1 MTTGDDFLIDAEY
14 QGVELGTR
22 HADLAVFVARAAQ
35 WARAFCT
42 PIPDDSGHDVDF
54 DYPLVSHAV
63 VLEGLHV
70 RLATALAALVTSM
83 APRPDAEM
91 HVPAAAAVG
100 SDARALGSPVTYF
113 DGVDFVV
120 GLEPHSRY
128 RVTHQALWR
137 ESIGYAR
144 KFLASVQTS
153 TVELS
158 WYADAVQELL
168 DEAFNTV
175 RDAYAAAVAATY
187 GGMFAA
193 LAGPGMSDVL
203 ISCMQDL
210 TRAGFDDSHCESALS
225 RLEVNFPAAVS
236 KCRARQDKWQPNA
249 IANQ

>member
-1 MTTGDDFLIDAEY
+1 MTTNDDFLIDAEY

-22 HADLAVFVARAAQ
+22 HADLAVFVAQAAQ

-42 PIPDDSGHDVDF
+42 PISDHSGHDVDF

-63 VLEGLHV
+63 ALEGLHA
-70 RLATALAALVTSM
+70 RLAAAMAELVTSM
-83 APRPDAEM
+83 APCPDIRMQA
-91 HVPAAAAVG
+91 PAAG
-100 SDARALGSPVTYF
+100 SHTRALGPPVTYF

-120 GLEPHSRY
+120 GLEPQSRY

-144 KFLASVQTS
+144 AFLASAQTS

-158 WYADAVQELL
+158 WYAVAMQELL
-168 DEAFNTV
+168 DEAFATV
-175 RDAYAAAVAATY
+175 RDAYVDAVAATY

-193 LAGPGMSDVL
+193 LAGPGMSSVL
-203 ISCMQDL
+203 ISCMQEL
-210 TRAGFDDSHCESALS
+210 TRAGFDDSHCESMLG
-225 RLEVNFPAAVS
+225 RLEATFPVS
-236 KCRARQDKWQPNA
+236 VAKCRARQDKWQPTS

>member
-1 MTTGDDFLIDAEY
+1 M
-14 QGVELGTR
+14 
-22 HADLAVFVARAAQ
+22 
-35 WARAFCT
+35 
-42 PIPDDSGHDVDF
+42 
-54 DYPLVSHAV
+54 
-63 VLEGLHV
+63 
-70 RLATALAALVTSM
+70 
-83 APRPDAEM
+83 
-91 HVPAAAAVG
+91 
-100 SDARALGSPVTYF
+100 
-113 DGVDFVV
+113 
-120 GLEPHSRY
+120 
-128 RVTHQALWR
+128 
-137 ESIGYAR
+137 
-144 KFLASVQTS
+144 QTS

>member
-14 QGVELGTR
+14 QGLELGTR

-42 PIPDDSGHDVDF
+42 PIPDDSGQDF
-54 DYPLVSHAV
+54 EFVYPLVSHAV
-63 VLEGLHV
+63 VLERLHV
-70 RLATALAALVTSM
+70 RLATALAAVVTSM
-83 APRPDAEM
+83 APCPDAGM
-91 HVPAAAAVG
+91 QAPAAVG
-100 SDARALGSPVTYF
+100 SDTRVLGSPVTYF

-120 GLEPHSRY
+120 GLEPQSRY

-137 ESIGYAR
+137 SSLGYAR
-144 KFLASVQTS
+144 EFLSSVQTS

-168 DEAFNTV
+168 DAAFATV
-175 RDAYAAAVAATY
+175 RDAFADAVAVTY

-193 LAGPGMSDVL
+193 MAGPGMSDVL
-203 ISCMQDL
+203 VCCMQEL
-210 TRAGFDDSHCESALS
+210 TRAGFDDSHCESVLS
-225 RLEVNFPAAVS
+225 RLELTFPDAVA
-236 KCRARQDKWQPNA
+236 KCFARQHKWQPNA

>member
-1 MTTGDDFLIDAEY
+1 MTTDDDFLIDAEY
-14 QGVELGTR
+14 QGLELGTR
-22 HADLAVFVARAAQ
+22 HADLAVLVARAAQ
-35 WARAFCT
+35 WTRTFCT
-42 PIPDDSGHDVDF
+42 PIPDDSGHDFDF

-63 VLEGLHV
+63 VLEGLRV
-70 RLATALAALVTSM
+70 RLATALAAVVTSM
-83 APRPDAEM
+83 APCPDAEM
-91 HVPAAAAVG
+91 HIPPAAVG

-128 RVTHQALWR
+128 RITHQALWR
-137 ESIGYAR
+137 GSLGYAR
-144 KFLASVQTS
+144 EFLSSVQTS

-168 DEAFNTV
+168 DEAFATV
-175 RDAYAAAVAATY
+175 RDAYADAVAATY

-203 ISCMQDL
+203 ISCMQEL
-210 TRAGFDDSHCESALS
+210 TRAGFDDSHCESVLS
-225 RLEVNFPAAVS
+225 RLEVTFPEAVA
-236 KCRARQDKWQPNA
+236 KCLARQDRWQPGA

>member
-1 MTTGDDFLIDAEY
+1 MTTGDEFLIDAEY

-42 PIPDDSGHDVDF
+42 PIPDHSGHDVDF

-70 RLATALAALVTSM
+70 RLATAMAALVTSM
-83 APRPDAEM
+83 APRPDAGM
-91 HVPAAAAVG
+91 HVPPATAVG

-137 ESIGYAR
+137 S
-144 KFLASVQTS
+144 S
-153 TVELS
+153 
-158 WYADAVQELL
+158 
-168 DEAFNTV
+168 
-175 RDAYAAAVAATY
+175 
-187 GGMFAA
+187 
-193 LAGPGMSDVL
+193 SD
-203 ISCMQDL
+203 
-210 TRAGFDDSHCESALS
+210 TRENS
-225 RLEVNFPAAVS
+225 
-236 KCRARQDKWQPNA
+236 
-249 IANQ
+249 

>member
-1 MTTGDDFLIDAEY
+1 MTGDDFLIDAEY

-42 PIPDDSGHDVDF
+42 PLPDHSGHDVDF
-54 DYPLVSHAV
+54 GYPLVPHAV
-63 VLEGLHV
+63 VLEGLYV
-70 RLATALAALVTSM
+70 RLATALAAVVTSM

-91 HVPAAAAVG
+91 HVPPAAG
-100 SDARALGSPVTYF
+100 SDALALGSPVTYS

-137 ESIGYAR
+137 SSIEYAR
-144 KFLASVQTS
+144 EFLVSAQTS

-168 DEAFNTV
+168 DEAFATV
-175 RDAYAAAVAATY
+175 RDAYADAVAATY

-225 RLEVNFPAAVS
+225 RLEVTFPAAVS
-236 KCRARQDKWQPNA
+236 KCLARQDKWQPSA